1 MIGYLLVGGLLLAL
15 IVLLTYQIRI
25 DTYTRNKLFEIQLEM
40 GKGQAAM
47 TKELPWS
54 DLKKIIDEVIDF
66 TISNYIITN
75 GVTKMSDEE
84 LAINWTM
91 MLNDICTEVELA
103 LSEPIKHQILKTISE
118 EYMTRYIKNSV
129 QLVIVYRLQNNKKN
143 PVNEKLEKIHKGA
156 NSLNIPNNQQ

>member
-1 MIGYLLVGGLLLAL
+1 M
-15 IVLLTYQIRI
+15 
-25 DTYTRNKLFEIQLEM
+25 
-40 GKGQAAM
+40 
-47 TKELPWS
+47 
-54 DLKKIIDEVIDF
+54 IDF
-66 TISNYIITN
+66 TISNYISTN

-143 PVNEKLEKIHKGA
+143 PVNEKLEKIHKGV
-156 NSLNIPNNQQ
+156 NSLNIPNNQQWIKK